1 MQELKMR
8 RVDACKTVAP
18 LVAPED
24 LVVVSIGMV
33 KDDWW
38 NYRPAGNAFYSSVL
52 GTTTTIAL
60 GLATALPHRRV
71 VAIDSDGGILLN
83 LGVLCTLGAVRPAN
97 LTVVVMDNGRYD
109 STGGHPT
116 HTARNT
122 DLARMAEGAGCLNC
136 ATATDTAALAGDFQR
151 MLRDDAFGFLVAKL
165 APGRHPW
172 TVEQQKPTDGVEDKY
187 LFLRYVEKLEGRVIL
202 SGVARH

>member
-1 MQELKMR
+1 MR
-8 RVDACKTVAP
+8 RVDACATVAP
-18 LVAPED
+18 LVKPDD

-38 NYRPAGNAFYSSVL
+38 NHRPADNAFYSSVL
-52 GTTTTIAL
+52 GTVSTLGL

-71 VAIDSDGGILLN
+71 IAIDSDGGILLN
-83 LGVLCTLGAVRPAN
+83 LGVLCTLGATRPSN

-122 DLARMAEGAGCLNC
+122 DLARMAEGAGCLDSV
-136 ATATDTAALAGDFQR
+136 TATDTATLGREFQR
-151 MLRDDAFGFLVAKL
+151 MLGDNSFGFLVAKL
-165 APGRHPW
+165 EAGRHPW
-172 TVEQQKPTDGVEDKY
+172 TPEQQKPSDGVEDKY
-187 LFLRYVEKLEGRVIL
+187 QFLRYVEKLEGKIIH
-202 SGVARH
+202 SGIARH

>member
-1 MQELKMR
+1 MK
-8 RVDACKTVAP
+8 RVDACRTVAP
-18 LVAPED
+18 LIAPED

-38 NYRPAGNAFYSSVL
+38 NHRPADNAFYSSVL
-52 GTTTTIAL
+52 GSVSTIGL

-71 VAIDSDGGILLN
+71 VAIDSDGGVLLN
-83 LGVLCTLGAVRPAN
+83 LGMLCTLGAVRPAN

-122 DLARMAEGAGCLNC
+122 DLARIAEGAGCPDC
-136 ATATDTAALAGDFQR
+136 ATARDAATLAAEFKR
-151 MLRDDAFGFLVAKL
+151 MLADDSLGILVAKL
-165 APGRHPW
+165 EAGRHPW
-172 TVEQQKPTDGVEDKY
+172 TPEQQKPSDGVEDKY
-187 LFLRYVEKLEGRVIL
+187 QFLRYVEKLEGKTIH
-202 SGVARH
+202 SGIARH